1 MNFSSGSERKRVGV
15 RLIALLLVFAAGC
28 SSGSSPGTQVTLE
41 VSSVQSTSIAGSSE
55 ATSPSASL
63 SFVGLGDSL
72 PGAEGCG
79 CTGYVELYGTA
90 AASAMGTAVDLTNP
104 ATNDGVDSGQ
114 LLERI
119 RSDQS
124 YLDALASADLIS
136 VQIGF
141 NDWRASRSRA
151 LPRECAIVNQR
162 APNYRSRVLD
172 SDHEHEQF

>member
-1 MNFSSGSERKRVGV
+1 M
-15 RLIALLLVFAAGC
+15 
-28 SSGSSPGTQVTLE
+28 
-41 VSSVQSTSIAGSSE
+41 SIAPARFPRTIRAGACAGGGIGLAAVGLVLGTSCANESSSS
-55 ATSPSASL
+55 TPTRSL
-63 SFVGLGDSL
+63 SLVALGDSL